1 VALLAFAHSLPAGMA
16 TQRLLEL
23 PTESCLYFPAA
34 HFPIVWHP
42 SNPSRAADD
51 IAEQAHFLELL
62 HDTVEVVFVL

>member
-23 PTESCLYFPAA
+23 PTVSCLYFPAA

-42 SNPSRAADD
+42 SRAAESL
-51 IAEQAHFLELL
+51 EQAHLKELL
-62 HDTVEVVFVL
+62 HDTVEVVSEL